1 MINLN
6 KKSRK
11 LILLQRNEL
20 LTNEQRF
27 IRKKFGRFMFTNFF
41 VYFLQFKN
49 LNNLTEELFKKE
61 LNTFEKYLP
70 SNIKN
75 VLDIGCG
82 LGILHILLNQKYK
95 NKPEFFLLD
104 KSKIDL
110 KIKYG
115 FNKNY
120 ESYNDLKET
129 RNILLKNGILEEQ
142 IFIKNV
148 DEEININKK
157 IDLVISLKSMGY
169 HYPIENYTNLFK
181 KICTEITEFIIDISN
196 DNYNIEYV
204 ERYFDKVKLI
214 YQEDSIHPLKRLHCK
229 GFKFIDKD

>member
-120 ESYNDLKET
+120 ESYNDLNET

-169 HYPIENYTNLFK
+169 HYPIENYTDLFK

-204 ERYFDKVKLI
+204 ERYFNKVQLI
-214 YQEDSIHPLKRLHCK
+214 YQEDGIHPLKRLHCK
-229 GFKFIDKD
+229 GFKFIDTD